1 MHKYQPRFH
10 VVRARDVIKMA
21 ASGALRTF
29 RFTETQFVAVTAY
42 QNDKVRPP
50 TVSHRTRVPVV
61 AASSC
66 ADGRIELHV
75 SKWQQFRMF
84 FLISLKI
91 FIEISKSAV
100 ANISRSRNACIYG
113 SNLKI

>member
-66 ADGRIELHV
+66 ADGRIESHI

-84 FLISLKI
+84 LYHLKFSLKYRKVLLPT
-91 FIEISKSAV
+91 SRAV
-100 ANISRSRNACIYG
+100 EMRVYTAVI
-113 SNLKI
+113 